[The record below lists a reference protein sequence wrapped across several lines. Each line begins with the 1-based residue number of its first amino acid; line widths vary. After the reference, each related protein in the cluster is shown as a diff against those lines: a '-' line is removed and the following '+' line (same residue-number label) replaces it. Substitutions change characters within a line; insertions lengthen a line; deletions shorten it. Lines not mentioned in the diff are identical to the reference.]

1 MTYPENQFGPDHYSW
16 LIGRNQLEMP
26 TCLGPIAPAEP
37 TDRTAVVE
45 QELRQWSVIDSNGEI
60 TEQARALFEGVTHYK
75 YSFWGTLLLINEKE
89 PIEVELD
96 QELIDWG
103 VAASLVDVPR
113 VFWQITRHAG
123 GVTVAMRAGD
133 SIVVTRR
140 EGSDGGMLQD
150 CAEELLNVINP
161 TGSWP
166 AGKFKPVM
174 VPMSVFESMPQ
185 SLVRADSDASKAMRK
200 LRQLMA
206 QEKVPT
212 DMIER
217 YSKLLSVEKLAH
229 TNVLFSPAPGK
240 ISSMR
245 FEVEFLYEIGMVLSG
260 YRNNFEGEESVYVA
274 PATVSSIADQM
285 SRIREGA
292 IRRMN

>member
-16 LIGRNQLEMP
+16 LIGRNQLDMP
-26 TCLGPIAPAEP
+26 TGLGPIAPAEP
-37 TDRTAVVE
+37 SDRTAVVE
-45 QELRQWSVIDSNGEI
+45 QELRRWSVIDSSGQI
-60 TEQARALFEGVTHYK
+60 TEQARALFEGVTHYE

-89 PIEVELD
+89 PIEVEID

-103 VAASLVDVPR
+103 VASSLVDVPR

-140 EGSDGGMLQD
+140 EGVDDGSMRD
-150 CAEELLNVINP
+150 CAEELFKVINP
-161 TGSWP
+161 TGLWP

-174 VPMSVFESMPQ
+174 VPMGVFESVPK
-185 SLVRADSDASKAMRK
+185 SLIRGDSDASKTMRK

-206 QEKVPT
+206 QEGVSS

-245 FEVEFLYEIGMVLSG
+245 FEVEFLFEIGMVVSG
-260 YRNNFEGEESVYVA
+260 YRNNFEGEESVFVA
-274 PATVSSIADQM
+274 PATVSSVADQM
-285 SRIREGA
+285 VRIREGVV
-292 IRRMN
+292 RRMN